1 MIFHT
6 SGEDRHESHYV
17 RLAREIRND
26 IEEGRLLPGQRM
38 PTVRD
43 MCLKSGL
50 SAGTVRQAYGL
61 LQTEGLIELTPG
73 RGTFVSVPKVN
84 EKSRKAQAIEAIDG
98 LFQRLSEMGFSQAE
112 SRMFVSLRLAQ
123 MDQDQFVLPVALIA
137 QSPETLRSAFYRLS
151 EIPLID
157 LISFSVDEIRQVGAI
172 ALSEFPLVVCESSL
186 LNEVTAL
193 LSDRMDA
200 VCPFAL
206 APAQSAIMHLAR
218 LSENAV
224 AGVYG
229 QSDAFF
235 KLVKKTV
242 KALSIPVSLVSFP
255 AGTLEKGMLDGCT
268 HLITTSD
275 ITAFASDSELK
286 RISDF
291 SKKVNTPI
299 VFDLVV
305 DEGSMITVSRRV
317 SALADRH

>member
-6 SGEDRHESHYV
+6 PGEDRHESHYI

-123 MDQDQFVLPVALIA
+123 MDQDQYVLPVALIA
-137 QSPETLRSAFYRLS
+137 QSPESLRSAFYRLS
-151 EIPLID
+151 EIPMTD
-157 LISFSVDEIRQVGAI
+157 LISFSMDEVRQIGAI
-172 ALSEFPLVVCESSL
+172 ALSEFPLVVCEAML
-186 LNEVTAL
+186 LNEITAL
-193 LSDRMDA
+193 LSDRSDA
-200 VCPFAL
+200 VVPFAL
-206 APAQSAIMHLAR
+206 TPAQNAIMHLAR
-218 LSENAV
+218 LPEGANV
-224 AGVYG
+224 CVYA

-242 KALSIPVSLVSFP
+242 KAMSLPISLTAALS
-255 AGTLEKGMLDGCT
+255 GTITEHTFDGYT
-268 HLITTSD
+268 HLIIPSD
-275 ITAFASDSELK
+275 VTAFAPDSER
-286 RISDF
+286 RIISCF
-291 SKKVNTPI
+291 AQKVNTAI
-299 VFDLVV
+299 VFDLSV
-305 DEGSMITVSRRV
+305 DEGSMITISRRASV
-317 SALADRH
+317 LAEKH

>member
-1 MIFHT
+1 MIFHKT
-6 SGEDRHESHYV
+6 GEDKSERHYV

-26 IEEGRLLPGQRM
+26 IEEGRLMPGQRM
-38 PTVRD
+38 PTVKD

-84 EKSRKAQAIEAIDG
+84 DKSRKAQALEAIDEM
-98 LFQRLSEMGFSQAE
+98 FNRLSEMGFSQAE

-123 MDQDQFVLPVALIA
+123 MDQDQFVCPVALIA
-137 QSPETLRSAFYRLS
+137 LSPETTRSAFYRLS
-151 EIPLID
+151 EIPMID

-172 ALSEFPLVVCESSL
+172 ALSEFPLVVCEFSL
-186 LNEVTAL
+186 LNEVNAL

-200 VCPFAL
+200 LCPFAL
-206 APAQSAIMHLAR
+206 APAQNAVMHLAR
-218 LSENAV
+218 LPENAV
-224 AGVYG
+224 VCVYG

-242 KALSIPVSLVSFP
+242 KSLSIPVSLISVSS
-255 AGTLEKGMLDGCT
+255 GTLEKNALFGCT
-268 HLITTSD
+268 HLITPSD
-275 ITAFASDSELK
+275 VTAFAPDHELK
-286 RISDF
+286 LISDF
-291 SKKVNTPI
+291 TKKVNTAI

-305 DEGSMITVSRRV
+305 DEGSMIAISRRV
-317 SALADRH
+317 SALAERH

>member
-6 SGEDRHESHYV
+6 PGEDRHESHYV
-17 RLAREIRND
+17 RLARAIRND

-38 PTVRD
+38 PTVKD
-43 MCLKSGL
+43 MCQKSGL

-84 EKSRKAQAIEAIDG
+84 EKSRKAQALEAIDEM
-98 LFQRLSEMGFSQAE
+98 FSRLTEMGFSQAE

-123 MDQDQFVLPVALIA
+123 MDQDQYVLPVALIA

-151 EIPLID
+151 EIPMID

-186 LNEVTAL
+186 LNEVNAL

-206 APAQSAIMHLAR
+206 APAQHTIMQLAR

-224 AGVYG
+224 VCVYG

-242 KALSIPVSLVSFP
+242 KALPVPVSLISVPS
-255 AGTLEKGMLDGCT
+255 GTLEKGALDGCT
-268 HLITTSD
+268 HLITPSD
-275 ITAFASDSELK
+275 VTAFGPDSELK

-291 SKKVNTPI
+291 TQKVNSPI

-305 DEGSMITVSRRV
+305 DEGSMINVSRRV
-317 SALADRH
+317 SALAERH

>member
-98 LFQRLSEMGFSQAE
+98 LFHRLSEMGFSQAE

-123 MDQDQFVLPVALIA
+123 MDQDQYVLPVALIA
-137 QSPETLRSAFYRLS
+137 QSPESLRSAFYRLS
-151 EIPLID
+151 EIPMID
-157 LISFSVDEIRQVGAI
+157 LISFSMDEIRQIGAI
-172 ALSEFPLVVCESSL
+172 ALSEFSLVVCESML
-186 LNEVTAL
+186 FNEITAL
-193 LSDRMDA
+193 LSDRTDA
-200 VCPFAL
+200 VTPFVL
-206 APAQSAIMHLAR
+206 APAQNTIMHLAR
-218 LSENAV
+218 LPEGANV
-224 AGVYG
+224 CVYA

-242 KALSIPVSLVSFP
+242 KSLSLPVVLSAALS
-255 AGTLEKGMLDGCT
+255 GTLSEGAFDEFSY
-268 HLITTSD
+268 LIIPSD
-275 ITAFASDSELK
+275 VTAFAPESERRL
-286 RISDF
+286 ISDF
-291 SKKVNTPI
+291 SNKVNTAI
-299 VFDLVV
+299 VFDLSV
-305 DEGSMITVSRRV
+305 DEGSMIAISRRASV
-317 SALADRH
+317 LAERH